1 MEERAKLHNADL
13 YEIFDFFLR
22 VIKNIKEDITD
33 GVTWEGLIKIPDLED
48 QINITEKA
56 INEDITEYKE
66 TILEI
71 QKEKEAIINLH
82 KKELDKNEEKFIVK
96 RKEMIREFKRKF
108 KQFVADL
115 KSVKITGVKLN
126 EDAEKYIVLEKKLKN
141 DLLEIDVYE
150 KQQLIDFHKA
160 FKKDVADKNSIMVE
174 KTDILRS
181 NLEKKWIKR
190 KNSNYRN

>member
-1 MEERAKLHNADL
+1 MEERAKLHKADL

-71 QKEKEAIINLH
+71 QKEKDAIINLH
-82 KKELDKNEEKFIVK
+82 KKELDK
-96 RKEMIREFKRKF
+96 M
-108 KQFVADL
+108 
-115 KSVKITGVKLN
+115 
-126 EDAEKYIVLEKKLKN
+126 KKN
-141 DLLEIDVYE
+141 LL
-150 KQQLIDFHKA
+150 
-160 FKKDVADKNSIMVE
+160 
-174 KTDILRS
+174 
-181 NLEKKWIKR
+181 
-190 KNSNYRN
+190 